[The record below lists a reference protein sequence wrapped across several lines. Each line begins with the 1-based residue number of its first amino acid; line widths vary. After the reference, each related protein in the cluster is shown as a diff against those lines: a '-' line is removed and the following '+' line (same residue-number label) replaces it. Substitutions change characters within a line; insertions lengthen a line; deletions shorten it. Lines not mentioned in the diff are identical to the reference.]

1 MYLTYLKD
9 IQIKTKKEIERL
21 TKEKKRDELLDYLK
35 KNAVAN
41 QYCEITDLIPL
52 NMEKADSY

>member
-1 MYLTYLKD
+1 MYLNYLKD
-9 IQIKTKKEIERL
+9 FQVKTNKEIERL
-21 TKEKKRDELLDYLK
+21 TKEKKREELADFLK